1 MKRNILLSY
10 VLAFLYH
17 SWFWLGIWVFYYLRF
32 TNYAGIGIVEA
43 IMITLS
49 IALEVPAGVLADMIG
64 KKKTLFLAFL
74 FCGISG
80 IVFGFTTNF
89 SMLILSVLLVS
100 TGAACY
106 SGTLEALQYDSLKDL
121 RKEKIF
127 DKVIANTNTISLIA
141 SAVCGV
147 VGGFLYS
154 ILPGLPFIFVGIFQL
169 AGIVVV
175 FFIQEPKHDSVK
187 FTFSSFL
194 KNQIEGFKQ
203 LSKTKRIFSHTILL
217 VGCGLF
223 MVIASEMLDY
233 VQGVE
238 IGFQPSQFGIITAGM
253 YICAAIVSQLV
264 PIFHKYFSALS
275 ISKLSAM
282 IVGIT
287 FLLSPMLGLISGAIV
302 LTIRWSFESVFDGG
316 TSLVINDNVDSQ
328 HRATTISTL
337 RLLKNIPY
345 AIVAYLFGI
354 VMENAGAL
362 QFGLWLGIA
371 LLSFLVI
378 TSLIDFSKH
387 TIHH

>member
-10 VLAFLYH
+10 ILAFLYH

-32 TNYAGIGIVEA
+32 TDYAGIGIIEA
-43 IMITLS
+43 TMISLS
-49 IALEVPAGVLADMIG
+49 IALEVPTGVLADTIG

-89 SMLILSVLLVS
+89 SMLVLSVILVS

-121 RKEKIF
+121 RKEKMF
-127 DKVIANTNTISLIA
+127 DKVIANTNTISLVA
-141 SAVCGV
+141 SAICGIF
-147 VGGFLYS
+147 GGFLYS
-154 ILPGLPFIFVGIFQL
+154 ILPGLPFILVGIFQL
-169 AGIVVV
+169 AGIFVI
-175 FFIQEPKHDSVK
+175 FFIQEPKHDSIK
-187 FTFSSFL
+187 FSLSTFI
-194 KNQIEGFKQ
+194 KNQVEGFKQ
-203 LSKTKRIFSHTILL
+203 LSKTKIIFSRTILL

-238 IGFQPSQFGIITAGM
+238 IGFKPSQLGVITACM
-253 YICAAIVSQLV
+253 YVFAAIASQLI
-264 PIFHKYFSALS
+264 PFFHKYFSALF
-275 ISKLSAM
+275 ITKFSAI

-287 FLLSPMLGLISGAIV
+287 FLLSPFLGLISGAII

-316 TSLVINDNVDSQ
+316 TSLIVNDNIDSKF
-328 HRATTISTL
+328 RATTISSL

-345 AIVAYLFGI
+345 AIAAYSFGV
-354 VMENAGAL
+354 VMEVAGAR
-362 QFGLWLGIA
+362 QFGFWLGLA
-371 LLSFLVI
+371 LLSFLAI
-378 TSLIDFSKH
+378 TYRIGSSKRF
-387 TIHH
+387 IKR